1 MLVQSLFDV
10 PTQLQG
16 PPTDQVPRSSSEL
29 IVTIVVGVVW
39 LGCMGY
45 SIRSWLRHRD
55 IRGVLLTLGGA
66 IATLQEPVVDVLGYV
81 WVRSDL
87 TVFETFGR
95 EMPLW
100 AILAYSVYW
109 GFQPYVLVQM
119 AERGMTLR
127 TFRICVAACFALN
140 LLLEWPVLQTD
151 VYTYY
156 GNPPFEVL
164 GFPLHWLFING
175 AGVVGS
181 ATVAA
186 TRPQWF
192 RGWRVGYLLLVP
204 VIVTP
209 AMSLASGLPVFSALQ
224 SQAGTSAVITW
235 IASIVTMVIAFVIID
250 IGGRALCAVGKPT
263 SLGRRSGSRSEA
275 STVTSASREVE
286 RSL

>member
-1 MLVQSLFDV
+1 MLVQTLVDIHA
-10 PTQLQG
+10 QIHE
-16 PPTDQVPRSSSEL
+16 PPTDQAPRGGNEL
-29 IVTIVVGVVW
+29 IVTIAVGAVW
-39 LGCMGY
+39 LVCMGY
-45 SIRSWLRHRD
+45 SIRTWLRHGD

-66 IATLQEPVVDVLGYV
+66 IATLQEPMVDVLGYV

-95 EMPLW
+95 QMPLW
-100 AILAYSVYW
+100 AVLAYSVYW
-109 GFQPYVLVQM
+109 GFQPYVIAQL

-127 TFRICVAACFALN
+127 TFRICIGACFALN
-140 LLLEWPVLQTD
+140 LLLEWPVLNTAI
-151 VYTYY
+151 YTYY

-186 TRPQWF
+186 KRPQWF
-192 RGWRVGYLLLVP
+192 QGRRVGYLLLVP

-224 SQAGTSAVITW
+224 SSPGTPAVITW
-235 IASIVTMVIAFVIID
+235 IASIITMIIAAVIID
-250 IGGRALCAVGKPT
+250 ICGRALCTDDKPT
-263 SLGRRSGSRSEA
+263 SLERRSENPSQTAAANPAG
-275 STVTSASREVE
+275 
-286 RSL
+286 